1 MKRTTA
7 NNGGGGGEEKKCGTK
22 RNERKEEERGAHV
35 CVSYESSMLI
45 RADDPIRKHAHRSSG
60 GAEEF
65 SSLVR
70 EV

>member
-1 MKRTTA
+1 M
-7 NNGGGGGEEKKCGTK
+7 GEEEEK
-22 RNERKEEERGAHV
+22 RKNAGRNGAKGKRKREERTCACHT
-35 CVSYESSMLI
+35 SPPSMLI